1 MEGDVIGG
9 EDIGFAGAGE
19 EAGIDRSSRS
29 FIPEAGAACFE
40 EAGDEKPEK
49 PPKPLDV
56 VGL

>member
-9 EDIGFAGAGE
+9 EDIGFDGAGD

-29 FIPEAGAACFE
+29 FIPDAGAAGFE
-40 EAGDEKPEK
+40 GAGDENAEK